1 MKTFV
6 TFLLLV
12 LVVVDGQKKSNE
24 YVSIFK
30 RKHLFP
36 VFVFLPDFW
45 IVDKGVVGEF
55 GGVFFLAIYYFDEG
69 TCKKGLWRV
78 CDEICWVLL
87 GGQRGSI
94 WILLRIVWSRY
105 LCEFNINNTSEN
117 KAGIKKI

>member
-6 TFLLLV
+6 TILLLV

-36 VFVFLPDFW
+36 VFFFW
-45 IVDKGVVGEF
+45 IVDKGAVGEF
-55 GGVFFLAIYYFDEG
+55 GGFFFLAIYYFDEG

-78 CDEICWVLL
+78 LNCSWHQKTNSTIHEFKVL
-87 GGQRGSI
+87 QN
-94 WILLRIVWSRY
+94 VKK
-105 LCEFNINNTSEN
+105 
-117 KAGIKKI
+117 KA